1 VTEKKRGLPLLQ
13 RILLLKMAQSH
24 HVLRRK
30 KVEFATF
37 RPYLLG
43 CTIIA
48 GLQNIVYC
56 ALCPANLAKS
66 LVEDPPS
73 TFLTIFYKKYTAFN

>member
-1 VTEKKRGLPLLQ
+1 
-13 RILLLKMAQSH
+13 MAQSH

-43 CTIIA
+43 CPHNIRA

-73 TFLTIFYKKYTAFN
+73 ASLTI